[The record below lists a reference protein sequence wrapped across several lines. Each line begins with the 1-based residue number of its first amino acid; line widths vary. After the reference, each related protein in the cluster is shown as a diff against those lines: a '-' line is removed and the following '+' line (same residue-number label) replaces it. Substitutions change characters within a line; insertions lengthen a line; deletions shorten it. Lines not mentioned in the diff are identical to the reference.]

1 MGLRAAWVR
10 ATAAPG
16 SGWFANKGRCLESLP
31 RSAPGCIMLM
41 ISTWLDH
48 DWIMMMIST
57 GLDHPVSQQKNRLAG
72 PPLHTRDSRV
82 CITNKQKNVA
92 CKGKRG
98 GLRHSGWSVP
108 KKQRK
113 NACFAA
119 ETAERQNPR
128 DGGFLVSLCLSCFWA
143 LGLVPVSPRRGRAAR
158 GRAARAGRF
167 AARRAGLGKRIL
179 RP

>member
-98 GLRHSGWSVP
+98 GASPFWLVCT
-108 KKQRK
+108 KKTTQKRLFCCG
-113 NACFAA
+113 NSRTSEPQGRRLFG
-119 ETAERQNPR
+119 EP
-128 DGGFLVSLCLSCFWA
+128 
-143 LGLVPVSPRRGRAAR
+143 VPVVFLGAGTSPR
-158 GRAARAGRF
+158 
-167 AARRAGLGKRIL
+167 
-179 RP
+179 